1 MQPLRHLVSI
11 VLPALNEERTI
22 GEVLMHVNA
31 LDFGKIGLSKEVILV
46 DGGSKDRTLEIA
58 RSVRGV
64 KTFQLPAG
72 GRHGRGATLR
82 YGLSQARGNVI
93 VFFPSDNEYR
103 ATDIYSIVS
112 HIVNNQFEAVFG
124 TRTVKC
130 TDLDAHLRSIYGK
143 SYGLYLLS
151 KYGGILI
158 STLTLFL
165 YNRYVTDSLTSLKA
179 FDAGLL
185 RSLDLKSDGVDLD
198 TEIVAKLSRRRK
210 YILEIPV
217 HFNPRTKA
225 EGKKTGV
232 GDGLRAMRS
241 LIRHRF

>member
-1 MQPLRHLVSI
+1 MR
-11 VLPALNEERTI
+11 
-22 GEVLMHVNA
+22 
-31 LDFGKIGLSKEVILV
+31 FGV
-46 DGGSKDRTLEIA
+46 
-58 RSVRGV
+58 
-64 KTFQLPAG
+64 
-72 GRHGRGATLR
+72 
-82 YGLSQARGNVI
+82 SQARGNIV

-103 ATDIYSIVS
+103 ADDIYAIVS

-130 TDLDAHLRSIYGK
+130 TDLTAHLHAIYGK

-165 YNRYVTDSLTSLKA
+165 YNRYVTDALTSLKA

-198 TEIVAKLSRRRK
+198 TEIVAKLSRLRK

-217 HFNPRTKA
+217 YFSPRTKA

-232 GDGLRAMRS
+232 SDGLRAMQS
-241 LIRHRF
+241 LIRYRF